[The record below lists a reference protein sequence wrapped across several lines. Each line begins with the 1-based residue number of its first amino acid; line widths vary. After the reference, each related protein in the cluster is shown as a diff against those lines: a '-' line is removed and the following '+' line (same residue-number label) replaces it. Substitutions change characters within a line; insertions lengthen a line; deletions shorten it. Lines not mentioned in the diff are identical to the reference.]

1 MPQENSTIGQTFSQS
16 SEKKSNGSGKLRD
29 FRSVVIFGGAGF
41 IGSNL
46 AHHLLRE
53 TKAKVHVF
61 DNLSRP
67 GSRHNLEWLQEAAK
81 DSGRLKITIGDV
93 RNYTLVERAAR
104 HATEIYHLAAQV
116 AVTTSIDDPRTDFD
130 VNAGGTLN
138 ILEAAR
144 KGGHRPFIL
153 YTSTNKVYGA
163 LTGQPLIAYQR
174 CYRLAPQDSIS
185 ESQPLNFHS
194 PYGCSKGAADQYVRD
209 YARIYGLQTV
219 VFRMSCIAGTRQFGT
234 EDQGWVAHFIYSA
247 LQKDA
252 VTIYGDGRQTRDV
265 LWVGD
270 LIDAMNAVRENLPQT
285 AGEVFNVGGGCENT
299 TSLLE
304 LIDSIEGLT
313 GRTMEHTFANARPG
327 DQMFYVTN
335 HEKLTRMTGW
345 KPTTSLLDSVRRI
358 ARWWK
363 ANQGLF
369 GKVHAEPAEFAPPM
383 EALQEPA

>member
-1 MPQENSTIGQTFSQS
+1 MAEKNLNHLSTESKQ
-16 SEKKSNGSGKLRD
+16 SNGNGKLRD
-29 FRSVVIFGGAGF
+29 FRSILIFGGAGF

-67 GSRHNLEWLQEAAK
+67 GSRHNLEWLQQTAK

-93 RNYTLVERAAR
+93 RNYTLVERAVR

-116 AVTTSIDDPRTDFD
+116 AVTNSIDDPRMDFE

-144 KGGHRPFIL
+144 KAGHRPFIL
-153 YTSTNKVYGA
+153 YTSTNKVYGS
-163 LTGQPLIAYQR
+163 LSGQSLIAYQR
-174 CYRLAPQDSIS
+174 CYRLAPQDSVT
-185 ESQPLNFHS
+185 EAQPLNFHS

-209 YARIYGLQTV
+209 YARVYGLPTV
-219 VFRMSCIAGTRQFGT
+219 VFRMSCVAGTRQFGT

-247 LQKDA
+247 LQGEP

-270 LIDAMNAVRENLPQT
+270 LVDAMNAARENLPQT
-285 AGEVFNVGGGCENT
+285 RGEVFNVGGGSANA

-304 LIDSIEGLT
+304 LMDRIEELT
-313 GRTMEHTFANARPG
+313 SEKVEHNFANARPG
-327 DQMFYVTN
+327 DQMFYVSN
-335 HEKLTRMTGW
+335 HDKLTRLTGW
-345 KPTTSLLDSVRRI
+345 TPKTTLSDAVEQI

-363 ANQGLF
+363 ANQELF
-369 GKVHAEPAEFAPPM
+369 GRVQGETHELPGHFA
-383 EALQEPA
+383 AVQETA